1 MEPSK
6 KRRMMSLIE
15 QDIDEFLY
23 VMERYQFRGDW
34 AIKEGKKCVAA
45 LEEILFHYT
54 ISNWAISILN
64 TYLEEIDFSTR
75 TRRCLEEMGIKQIR
89 DLVQLSEKD
98 ICQHR
103 GIGDKSL
110 WEIKEFLRRYDLSL
124 GMDIT
129 EREVQDAYYARS

>member
-15 QDIDEFLY
+15 KDIDEFLY
-23 VMERYQFRGDW
+23 VMERYQFRGD
-34 AIKEGKKCVAA
+34 
-45 LEEILFHYT
+45 
-54 ISNWAISILN
+54 WAISILN

-98 ICQHR
+98 IRQHR
-103 GIGDKSL
+103 GIGDNSL
-110 WEIKEFLRRYDLSL
+110 W
-124 GMDIT
+124 
-129 EREVQDAYYARS
+129 